1 MISNVTT
8 LKAKV
13 WAANDVFWKMLIML
27 SCCRHVHHVHHVYSE
42 LCSMLSCCKH
52 FQYVKYVQCYH
63 VAGMFIQAG
72 MVSPLLAKMFSKD
85 ISITSSVAGRRY
97 HKFETLMLVDFS
109 KYKRLQGQWCLPR
122 INSRRSGN
130 FRKTWGQQKFQG
142 SFSAYQ
148 I

>member
-1 MISNVTT
+1 M
-8 LKAKV
+8 
-13 WAANDVFWKMLIML
+13 ML
-27 SCCRHVHHVHHVYSE
+27 SCCRLVHHVHHVYSE

-97 HKFETLMLVDFS
+97 HKFETLMLISPNTNVS
-109 KYKRLQGQWCLPR
+109 KVSDAYRGSTHGVQATSARREGSRNFKALSVR
-122 INSRRSGN
+122 IKYN
-130 FRKTWGQQKFQG
+130 FMIYNQ
-142 SFSAYQ
+142 
-148 I
+148 